1 LKIKL
6 KINMAVETSNQ
17 ELSSSQKE
25 FEILLNDDFKDRKL
39 KENEIIKATVT
50 EITKNFVVV
59 DCKAK
64 MEGMIPIEE
73 FKNDDEL
80 SKLEVGSK
88 IEVYLERIESFKG
101 EIVISRE
108 KARRMNAWNR
118 MEKVFATG
126 EEITAYITG
135 RVKGGFIATCDGLPT
150 FMPASQIDV
159 RPLKKFDHLMNV
171 PLQVIATRI
180 DKVRGNVCTSRRA
193 VLEKSKDVE
202 AKEALKNLKE
212 GDVID
217 DAKVKATT
225 DWGIFLDIKGI
236 DALLHVSDL
245 SHGRVKK
252 PADLVTIGQTMKVK
266 ITKIDK
272 VTNRV
277 SASVKALTE
286 DPYDSLEKKYK
297 IGSIYTG
304 TVTKLMDYG
313 AFVRL
318 EDGIEGLI
326 HSSELSWTNKNIQP
340 AKVLSSSQE
349 VKIKIVSI
357 DSDAKRISLS
367 YRETLPN
374 PWKDIE
380 DKVGEVIE
388 VTINNITEKAI
399 FADLE
404 NGLTGM
410 LHFRELSY
418 DEQDKDLKRFV
429 KGQKIKVKIIEL
441 KDDKLRFS
449 VRAME
454 KDPFSWFKENNKKE
468 GSIITTRVHEVLKT
482 GVKVSVDPDKH
493 IIVMIK
499 KNQLAK
505 ESADARP
512 EIFVAG
518 NALDAMITE
527 LDLSKREVTL
537 SVKAAQIYEEKSLVA
552 KFGAG
557 AAKSGATLAGIFQ
570 KALGKKPIK
579 KKKKEEE

>member
-1 LKIKL
+1 
-6 KINMAVETSNQ
+6 MAVETTNQ

-25 FEILLNDDFKDRKL
+25 FEVLLNDDFKDRKL

-50 EITKNFVVV
+50 EITKNFIVV

-80 SKLEVGSK
+80 SKLTVGSK

-108 KARRMNAWNR
+108 KAKRMNAWNR

-212 GDVID
+212 GDIID

-252 PADLVTIGQTMKVK
+252 PSDLVTIGQIMKVK

-272 VTNRV
+272 LTNRV

-340 AKVLSSSQE
+340 SKILSSSQE

-367 YRETLPN
+367 FRETLPN
-374 PWKDIE
+374 PWKE
-380 DKVGEVIE
+380 VENRVGTVID
-388 VTINNITEKAI
+388 VTISNITDKAI
-399 FADLE
+399 FADLDS
-404 NGLTGM
+404 GLTGM

-418 DEQDKDLKRFV
+418 NEQGQDLKKYK
-429 KGQKIKVKIIEL
+429 KGQKIKVKITEL

-449 VRAME
+449 IRAMD
-454 KDPFSWFKENNKKE
+454 KDPFEWFKENKKKE

-482 GVKVSVDPDKH
+482 GVKVSIDPEKH

-505 ESADARP
+505 ESTDARP
-512 EIFVAG
+512 EIFVPG

-527 LDLSKREVTL
+527 LDIIKREVNL

-552 KFGAG
+552 KFGEG

-570 KALGKKPIK
+570 KALGKKPVK

>member
-1 LKIKL
+1 
-6 KINMAVETSNQ
+6 MAVETINK

-25 FEILLNDDFKDRKL
+25 FESLLNNDFKDRKL
-39 KENEIIKATVT
+39 QENEIIKATVT
-50 EITKNFVVV
+50 EITEKFIVV

-80 SKLEVGSK
+80 SKLKVGSK

-101 EIVISRE
+101 EIIISRD
-108 KARRMNAWNR
+108 KARRMNAWKK
-118 MEKVFATG
+118 MEKVFETG

-135 RVKGGFIATCDGLPT
+135 KVKGGFIATCDGLPT

-159 RPLKKFDHLMNV
+159 RPLKKFDHLMNI
-171 PLQVIATRI
+171 PLKVIATRI

-193 VLEKSKDVE
+193 VLEKNKVADV
-202 AKEALKNLKE
+202 KEALKNLNE
-212 GDVID
+212 GDIIE

-225 DWGIFLDIKGI
+225 DWGIFLDIRGI

-252 PADLVTIGQTMKVK
+252 PSDLVTIGQTMKVK
-266 ITKIDK
+266 ITKIDPE
-272 VTNRV
+272 TNRV

-286 DPYDSLEKKYK
+286 DPYANLEKKYE
-297 IGSIYTG
+297 IGTEYTG
-304 TVTKLMDYG
+304 IVTKIMDYG
-313 AFVRL
+313 AFVKL

-326 HSSELSWTNKNIQP
+326 HSSEISWTNKNTNP
-340 AKVLSSSQE
+340 AKVLTNNQE
-349 VKIKIVSI
+349 VKVKIVSI
-357 DSDAKRISLS
+357 DSEAKRISLS
-367 YRETLPN
+367 YRETQPN
-374 PWKDIE
+374 PWKEIE
-380 DKVGEVIE
+380 DKVGEIVD
-388 VTINNITEKAI
+388 VTINNITDKAI
-399 FADLE
+399 FADME

-418 DEQDKDLKRFV
+418 NEADQDLKKFK
-429 KGQKIKVKIIEL
+429 KGQKIKVKIVEL

-449 VRAME
+449 VRAMD
-454 KDPFSWFKENNKKE
+454 KDPMDWFKDNGKKE
-468 GSIITTRVHEVLKT
+468 GSIITTRVAEVLKT

-505 ESADARP
+505 EAADARP
-512 EIFVAG
+512 EIFVPG

-527 LDLSKREVTL
+527 LDLEKRKVSL
-537 SVKAAQIYEEKSLVA
+537 SVKEAQIYEEKNLIQ
-552 KFGAG
+552 KFGAN

-570 KALGKKPIK
+570 KALGKDPK
-579 KKKKEEE
+579 KKKDDKEEE

>member
-1 LKIKL
+1 
-6 KINMAVETSNQ
+6 MAVETIHQ

-25 FEILLNDDFKDRKL
+25 FESLLNDDFKDRKL

-50 EITKNFVVV
+50 EITKNFIVV

-64 MEGMIPIEE
+64 MEGMIPVEE
-73 FKNDDEL
+73 FKNDNEL
-80 SKLEVGSK
+80 SDLKVGSI

-171 PLQVIATRI
+171 PLKVIATRI

-193 VLEKSKDVE
+193 VLEKSKDSE
-202 AKEALKNLKE
+202 AKEALKKLKE
-212 GDVID
+212 GDIVD

-252 PADLVTIGQTMKVK
+252 PSDLVTIGQTMKVK

-272 VTNRV
+272 ETNRV

-340 AKVLSSSQE
+340 SKVLSASQE

-367 YRETLPN
+367 FKETLPS
-374 PWKDIE
+374 PWKEVE
-380 DKVGEVIE
+380 DKVGTVIE
-388 VTINNITEKAI
+388 ATINNITDKAI
-399 FADLE
+399 FADLA

-410 LHFRELSY
+410 LHFREISYNEQGQDLS
-418 DEQDKDLKRFV
+418 KFK

-441 KDDKLRFS
+441 KDEKLRFS
-449 VRAME
+449 IRAME
-454 KDPFSWFKENNKKE
+454 KDPFDWFKENKKKE

-512 EIFVAG
+512 EIFVSG
-518 NALDAMITE
+518 NVLDAMITD
-527 LDLSKREVTL
+527 LDLEKREVIL
-537 SVKAAQIYEEKSLVA
+537 SVKAAQIHEEKSLVA
-552 KFGAG
+552 KFGAK
-557 AAKSGATLAGIFQ
+557 AASSGATLAGIFQ

-579 KKKKEEE
+579 KNKKEEK

>member
-1 LKIKL
+1 
-6 KINMAVETSNQ
+6 MAVETIHQ

-25 FEILLNDDFKDRKL
+25 FESLLNEDFKDRKL
-39 KENEIIKATVT
+39 KEGEIIKATVT
-50 EITKNFVVV
+50 EITKNFIVV

-64 MEGMIPIEE
+64 MEGMVPIEE

-80 SKLEVGSK
+80 SKLKIGSK
-88 IEVYLERIESFKG
+88 IEVFLERIESFKG

-108 KARRMNAWNR
+108 KARRMNAWNK
-118 MEKVFATG
+118 MEKVFETG
-126 EEITAYITG
+126 EEVTAYITG

-159 RPLKKFDHLMNV
+159 KPLKRFDHLMNV
-171 PLQVIATRI
+171 PLKVMATRI

-193 VLEKSKDVE
+193 VLEKSKDID
-202 AKEALKNLKE
+202 AKEALKNLNE
-212 GDVID
+212 GDIIE

-225 DWGIFLDIKGI
+225 DWGIFLDINGI

-252 PADLVTIGQTMKVK
+252 PSDLVTIGQSMKVK

-272 VTNRV
+272 DTNRV
-277 SASVKALTE
+277 SASVKALTD
-286 DPYDSLEKKYK
+286 DPYANLEKKYK

-304 TVTKLMDYG
+304 IVTKLMDYG

-326 HSSELSWTNKNIQP
+326 HSSELSWTNKNVQP
-340 AKVLSSSQE
+340 AKVLSVSQDVK
-349 VKIKIVSI
+349 VKIVTI
-357 DSDAKRISLS
+357 DSGAKRISLS
-367 YRETLPN
+367 FKETLPN
-374 PWKDIE
+374 PWSEVK
-380 DKVGEVIE
+380 DKVNSVIE
-388 VTINNITEKAI
+388 VTINNITDKAI
-399 FADLE
+399 FADLD

-410 LHFRELSY
+410 LHHREISY
-418 DEQDKDLKRFV
+418 KEENQDLKKFK

-449 VRAME
+449 IRALE
-454 KDPFSWFKENNKKE
+454 KDPFDWFKENKKKE
-468 GSIITTRVHEVLKT
+468 GSVITTRVHEVLKT
-482 GVKVSVDPDKH
+482 GVKVSIDPEKD

-505 ESADARP
+505 EASDARP
-512 EIFVAG
+512 EIFVPG

-527 LDLSKREVTL
+527 LDLEKREVNL
-537 SVKAAQIYEEKSLVA
+537 SVKSAQIYEEKSLVA
-552 KFGAG
+552 KFGVN

-570 KALGKKPIK
+570 KALGKTPK
-579 KKKKEEE
+579 KKKKEED

>member
-1 LKIKL
+1 
-6 KINMAVETSNQ
+6 MAVEAINK

-25 FEILLNDDFKDRKL
+25 FESLLNDDFKDRTL

-50 EITKNFVVV
+50 EITKNFIVV

-64 MEGMIPIEE
+64 MEGMIPVEE

-80 SKLEVGSK
+80 AKLKVGSK

-101 EIVISRE
+101 EIIISRE
-108 KARRMNAWNR
+108 KARRMNAWKR
-118 MEKVFATG
+118 MEKVFETG

-171 PLQVIATRI
+171 PLKVMATRI

-193 VLEKSKDVE
+193 VLEKNKDID
-202 AKEALKNLKE
+202 AKEALKNLNE
-212 GDVID
+212 GDIIEN
-217 DAKVKATT
+217 AKVKATT
-225 DWGIFLDIKGI
+225 DWGIFLDINGI

-252 PADLVTIGQTMKVK
+252 PSDLVTIGQTMKVK
-266 ITKIDK
+266 ITKIDPE
-272 VTNRV
+272 TNRV

-286 DPYDSLEKKYK
+286 DPFSNLEKKYK
-297 IGSIYTG
+297 IGSEYTG

-326 HSSELSWTNKNIQP
+326 HSSELSWTNKNVQP
-340 AKVLSSSQE
+340 SKVLSASQE
-349 VKIKIVSI
+349 VKVKIVSV
-357 DSDAKRISLS
+357 DSEAKRISLS
-367 YRETLPN
+367 FRETQPN
-374 PWKDIE
+374 PWKEVE
-380 DKVGEVIE
+380 DQVGQIVE
-388 VTINNITEKAI
+388 VTINNVTDKAI
-399 FADLE
+399 FADLS

-418 DEQDKDLKRFV
+418 KEEDQDLKKYK

-449 VRAME
+449 IRALE
-454 KDPFSWFKENNKKE
+454 KDPFDWFKENSKKE

-482 GVKVSVDPDKH
+482 GVKVSVDPDKN

-505 ESADARP
+505 EAADARP
-512 EIFVAG
+512 EIFVPG

-527 LDLSKREVTL
+527 LDLDKRQVVL
-537 SVKAAQIYEEKSLVA
+537 SVKAAQVYEEKSLVA
-552 KFGAG
+552 KFGAN

-570 KALGKKPIK
+570 KALGKTPK
-579 KKKKEEE
+579 KKKTEEEE

>member
-1 LKIKL
+1 
-6 KINMAVETSNQ
+6 MAIEIIHQ

-25 FEILLNDDFKDRKL
+25 FESLLNEDFKDRKL
-39 KENEIIKATVT
+39 KEGEIIKATVT
-50 EITKNFVVV
+50 EVTKNFIVCDV
-59 DCKAK
+59 KAK

-80 SKLEVGSK
+80 SKLEVGAK

-101 EIVISRE
+101 EIIISRE
-108 KARRMNAWNR
+108 KARRMRAWKR
-118 MEKVFATG
+118 MENVFETG
-126 EEITAYITG
+126 EEITAYITS

-159 RPLKKFDHLMNV
+159 KPLKRFDHLMNV
-171 PLQVIATRI
+171 PLKVIATRI

-193 VLEKSKDVE
+193 VLEKSKDSD

-212 GDVID
+212 GDIIE

-225 DWGIFLDIKGI
+225 DWGIFLDINGI

-252 PADLVTIGQTMKVK
+252 PSDLVTIGQSMKVK

-272 VTNRV
+272 ETNRV

-326 HSSELSWTNKNIQP
+326 HSSELSWTNKNVQP
-340 AKVLSSSQE
+340 AKILSASQD
-349 VKIKIVSI
+349 VKIKIVTI
-357 DSDAKRISLS
+357 DSAAKRISLS

-374 PWKDIE
+374 PWKEIE
-380 DKVGEVIE
+380 NKVGSVVD
-388 VTINNITEKAI
+388 VTINNITDKAI
-399 FADLE
+399 FADLD

-410 LHFRELSY
+410 LHYRELSY
-418 DEQDKDLKRFV
+418 LEENQDLKKFK
-429 KGQKIKVKIIEL
+429 KGQKIKVKIAEL
-441 KDDKLRFS
+441 KDEKLRFS
-449 VRAME
+449 VRALE
-454 KDPFSWFKENNKKE
+454 KDPFDWFKENKKKE

-482 GVKVSVDPDKH
+482 GVKVSVDADKH
-493 IIVMIK
+493 IVVMIK

-505 ESADARP
+505 ESTDARP
-512 EIFVAG
+512 EIFVPG

-527 LDLSKREVTL
+527 LDLEKREVSL
-537 SVKAAQIYEEKSLVA
+537 SVKAAQIYEEKGLVA
-552 KFGAG
+552 KFGVN

-570 KALGKKPIK
+570 KALGKTP
-579 KKKKEEE
+579 KKKKEED